1 MTNEEYIRKTV
12 LNQIDKEIDEY
23 RAMVFSLSRTLHRRA
38 EAINRNANELANS
51 EVVDEGFYQE
61 MMQKSGQVH
70 QLATDLMAAFKE
82 GK

>member
-23 RAMVFSLSRTLHRRA
+23 RAMVFSLSRTLHKRA
-38 EAINRNANELANS
+38 ETISRNADELAS
-51 EVVDEGFYQE
+51 GEVIDEGFYHE
-61 MMQKSGQVH
+61 MKQKSGQVSR
-70 QLATDLMAAFKE
+70 LATDLMAAFKE